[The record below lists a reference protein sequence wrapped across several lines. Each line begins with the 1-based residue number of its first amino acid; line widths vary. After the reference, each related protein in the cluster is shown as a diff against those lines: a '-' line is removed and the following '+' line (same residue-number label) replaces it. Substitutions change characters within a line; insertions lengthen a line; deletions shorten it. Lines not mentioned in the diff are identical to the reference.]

1 MSLLAARG
9 LSKAYGPR
17 TLFESVTLTV
27 REGERVGLL
36 GINGTGKST
45 LLRVLAGEEPS
56 DTGVLEMRRG
66 AKILYLSQEPAL
78 DPEHTARQVVS
89 SGLAEWE
96 RATRAY
102 EALTERLGT
111 GHATEAELTEH
122 AELAEDIERLG
133 GFARTHVVEEM
144 CAALGITMLDRAVG
158 TLSGGE
164 RRRVALAKLLV
175 ASPDLAILDEP
186 TNHLDADTID
196 WLEKYLVETFKGSVL
211 MVTHDRWVLDAV
223 CTRIFELDRG
233 TLTEFEGNYTDFVEK
248 KAELIAHEER
258 VEQNRQNFLRRETA
272 WLRRGAKAR
281 TTKQKARIQRAE
293 AAIADKPREDV
304 AKVNLGGLDGNVA
317 RLGKSILDLENV
329 AVTLAG
335 RELIRALTLR
345 LVAGE
350 RVGIVGKNGVGK
362 TTLLKLLTGDL
373 EATRGEVK
381 IGQNTKVALFDQA
394 RAQLEDDWTV
404 YDNVAGHEGAL
415 ATGGGQ
421 VDLGTEKVDL
431 RVYLEGFLFDV
442 HKQRQKVSSLSG
454 GERARVSL
462 AKVLREGK
470 NLLLLDEPT
479 NDLDI
484 ATLGALED
492 LLENWP
498 GCAVIVSH
506 DRAFLDAVATGILA
520 FEGDG
525 KTVHYQGNYST
536 YRTLKDESE
545 RRAQEASSAAK
556 RAERAPDKLDKA
568 EKTDK
573 VEKTEKAEKS
583 VAPPALKPLTYAERL
598 ELDGLL
604 DKVAAAEDQ
613 VAALEKQL
621 ADPDLYTKRPGD
633 AAPLRAKE
641 AAARAEAD
649 RLTARWE
656 ELESRRDAKR

>member
-1 MSLLAARG
+1 
-9 LSKAYGPR
+9 
-17 TLFESVTLTV
+17 
-27 REGERVGLL
+27 
-36 GINGTGKST
+36 
-45 LLRVLAGEEPS
+45 
-56 DTGVLEMRRG
+56 
-66 AKILYLSQEPAL
+66 
-78 DPEHTARQVVS
+78 
-89 SGLAEWE
+89 
-96 RATRAY
+96 
-102 EALTERLGT
+102 
-111 GHATEAELTEH
+111 
-122 AELAEDIERLG
+122 
-133 GFARTHVVEEM
+133 
-144 CAALGITMLDRAVG
+144 MLDRAVG

-196 WLEKYLVETFKGSVL
+196 WLEKYLVETFRGSVL

-293 AAIADKPREDV
+293 AVIADKPREEV

-335 RELIRALTLR
+335 RELIHDLTLR

-431 RVYLEGFLFDV
+431 RVYLEGFLFDG

-492 LLENWP
+492 LLESWP

-536 YRTLKDESE
+536 YRSLKDEAE
-545 RRAQEASSAAK
+545 RRAQEASIAAK
-556 RAERAPDKLDKA
+556 RAEKAPEKLDKA
-568 EKTDK
+568 EKS
-573 VEKTEKAEKS
+573 EKPEKAEKS
-583 VAPPALKPLTYAERL
+583 VAPPSLKPLTYAERI

-604 DKVAAAEDQ
+604 DKVAAAEDE

-641 AAARAEAD
+641 AAARAEAE